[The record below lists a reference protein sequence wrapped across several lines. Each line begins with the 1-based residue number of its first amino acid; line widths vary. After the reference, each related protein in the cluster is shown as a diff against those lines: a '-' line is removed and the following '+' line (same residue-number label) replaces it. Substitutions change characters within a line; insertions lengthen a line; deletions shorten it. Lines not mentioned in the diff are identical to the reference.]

1 MSLLSSTHKLYSR
14 GSPTAEIPDN
24 QLCTV
29 YQCNHV
35 IDVISIQKRS
45 SSISDYRKVSKS
57 LYCDTK
63 SGEVFEYKKHEKRY
77 HSLKDTFTNLRRLI
91 NNNFTGRHSEL
102 MLVLTYSSYMDNAEQ
117 LYQDFRKFWLRFKY
131 HFPPSEYICI
141 IEPQASG
148 SYHLHVLVKTRD
160 GSMLFVPKQQLDQL
174 WGHGGTYV
182 RRITD
187 VDNLGAYFCSYFT
200 NLDYFENTDIQKKYP
215 SAKMIV
221 KNARLHYYPPNLKI
235 YRCSKGIKRPKPI
248 TLPFSEVKKIVGD
261 SQPVR
266 QSAKHIVSVDENGTE
281 HELNAIE
288 YRQYNL
294 NIKNKKGV

>member
-1 MSLLSSTHKLYSR
+1 MCDTYKFYSKS
-14 GSPTAEIPDN
+14 SPTTEIPDN

-29 YQCNHV
+29 YQCNHIV
-35 IDVISIQKRS
+35 DVISIQKRS
-45 SSISDYRKVSKS
+45 RSISHYKRISKTH
-57 LYCDTK
+57 YFDVKT
-63 SGEVFEYKKHEKRY
+63 GEVFEYQKQEKRSQ
-77 HSLKDTFTNLRRLI
+77 SLKDTFIQLRRLI

-102 MLVLTYSSYMDNAEQ
+102 MLVLTYSTYMDNAEQ

-131 HFPPSEYICI
+131 HFPPSEYITI
-141 IEPQASG
+141 IEPQSSG
-148 SYHLHVLVKTRD
+148 SYHIHALVKTRD
-160 GSMLFVPKQQLDQL
+160 GSMLFVPKNQLDQL

-182 RRITD
+182 SRITD

-200 NLDYFENTDIQKKYP
+200 NLDYFENTDNQKKYP

-221 KNARLHYYPPNLKI
+221 KNARLRYYPPNLKI
-235 YRCSKGIKRPKPI
+235 YRCSKGIKHPKPI
-248 TLPFSEVKKIVGD
+248 TLPYSEVKRLVGD

-281 HELNAIE
+281 HKLNAIE

-294 NIKNKKGV
+294 LKNKF

>member
-1 MSLLSSTHKLYSR
+1 MILLLNNTHRYYSR

-35 IDVISIQKRS
+35 VDVISIQKRS
-45 SSISDYRKVSKS
+45 HSISNYKKISKS
-57 LYCDTK
+57 FYCDKKT
-63 SGEVFEYKKHEKRY
+63 GEVFEYQKHEKRY
-77 HSLKDTFTNLRRLI
+77 RSFKDTFTQLRRLI
-91 NNNFTGRHSEL
+91 NNNFIGRHSEL
-102 MLVLTYSSYMDNAEQ
+102 MLVLTYSIYMDNPEQ

-131 HFPPSEYICI
+131 HFPPSEYITI

-160 GSMLFVPKQQLDQL
+160 GSRLFVPKKQLDQL
-174 WGHGGTYV
+174 WEHGGTYV

-200 NLDYFENTDIQKKYP
+200 NLDCFEGTELQKKYP
-215 SAKMIV
+215 SAKMIL
-221 KNARLHYYPPNLKI
+221 KNARLRYYPPNLKI

-248 TLPFSEVKKIVGD
+248 TLPFSEVKRLVGD
-261 SQPVR
+261 SQPIR
-266 QSAKHIVSVDENGTE
+266 KSAKHIVSVDENGTE
-281 HELNAIE
+281 HELNSIE

-294 NIKNKKGV
+294 LRNKF

>member
-1 MSLLSSTHKLYSR
+1 MCDTHKFYSR
-14 GSPTAEIPDN
+14 SRPTTEIPDN

-35 IDVISIQKRS
+35 VDVISIQKRS
-45 SSISDYRKVSKS
+45 RSISHYKRISKTH
-57 LYCDTK
+57 YCDVRT
-63 SGEVFEYKKHEKRY
+63 GEVFEYQKQKKRSQ
-77 HSLKDTFTNLRRLI
+77 SLKDTFIQLRRLI
-91 NNNFTGRHSEL
+91 NNNFTGKHSEL

-148 SYHLHVLVKTRD
+148 SYHLHVLVKAKD
-160 GSMLFVPKQQLDQL
+160 GSRLFVPKVQLDQL

-200 NLDYFENTDIQKKYP
+200 NLDYFEGTKIQEKYP
-215 SAKMIV
+215 SAKMLV
-221 KNARLHYYPPNLKI
+221 KNARLRYYPPNLKI
-235 YRCSKGIKRPKPI
+235 YRCSKGIQRPHPI
-248 TLPFSEVKKIVGD
+248 TLPFSEVKRLVGD

-266 QSAKHIVSVDENGTE
+266 QAAKQIIAVDSKGTE
-281 HELNAIE
+281 HELNAVE

-294 NIKNKKGV
+294 LKTKF

>member
-1 MSLLSSTHKLYSR
+1 MCDTHKFYSR
-14 GSPTAEIPDN
+14 SRPTTEIPDN

-35 IDVISIQKRS
+35 VDVISIQKRS
-45 SSISDYRKVSKS
+45 RSISHYKRISKTH
-57 LYCDTK
+57 YCDVRT
-63 SGEVFEYKKHEKRY
+63 GEVFEYQKREKRTQ
-77 HSLKDTFTNLRRLI
+77 SLKDTFIQLRRLI
-91 NNNFTGRHSEL
+91 NNNFTGKHSEL

-148 SYHLHVLVKTRD
+148 SYHLHVLVKTKD
-160 GSMLFVPKQQLDQL
+160 GSRLFVPKVQLDQL

-200 NLDYFENTDIQKKYP
+200 NLDYFEGTKFQEKYP
-215 SAKMIV
+215 SAKMLV
-221 KNARLHYYPPNLKI
+221 KNARLRYYPPNLKI
-235 YRCSKGIKRPKPI
+235 YRCSKGIQRPHPI
-248 TLPFSEVKKIVGD
+248 TLPFREVKRLVGD

-266 QSAKHIVSVDENGTE
+266 QAAKQIIAVDNDGTE
-281 HELNAIE
+281 HTLNAIE

>member
-1 MSLLSSTHKLYSR
+1 MSNTHKFYSR
-14 GSPTAEIPDN
+14 GSPTVEIPDN

-45 SSISDYRKVSKS
+45 SSISNYRKISKS

-63 SGEVFEYKKHEKRY
+63 SGEVFEYKKQEKRSK
-77 HSLKDTFTNLRRLI
+77 SLKDTFTQLRRLI

-102 MLVLTYSSYMDNAEQ
+102 MLVLTYSTYMDNAEQ

-131 HFPPSEYICI
+131 HFLPSEYIAI

-148 SYHLHVLVKTRD
+148 SYHIHALVKARD

-174 WGHGGTYV
+174 WKHGGTYV

-200 NLDYFENTDIQKKYP
+200 NLDYFENTDIQKKHP

-221 KNARLHYYPPNLKI
+221 KNARLCYYPPNLKI

-248 TLPFSEVKKIVGD
+248 TLTYSEVKKIVGD

-266 QSAKHIVSVDENGTE
+266 QSAKHIISVDKNGTE
-281 HELNAIE
+281 YELNSVE

-294 NIKNKKGV
+294 KLND

>member
-1 MSLLSSTHKLYSR
+1 MSILSSTNKFYSR

-102 MLVLTYSSYMDNAEQ
+102 MLVLTYSTYMDNPEQ

-131 HFPPSEYICI
+131 HFPPSEYIVI
-141 IEPQASG
+141 IDRILRVLITSRIQTFRKSIRLQRCWLKMLDCATIPQILKFIGVLRES
-148 SYHLHVLVKTRD
+148 STQSRLH
-160 GSMLFVPKQQLDQL
+160 F
-174 WGHGGTYV
+174 H
-182 RRITD
+182 
-187 VDNLGAYFCSYFT
+187 
-200 NLDYFENTDIQKKYP
+200 
-215 SAKMIV
+215 IV
-221 KNARLHYYPPNLKI
+221 KLK
-235 YRCSKGIKRPKPI
+235 R
-248 TLPFSEVKKIVGD
+248 
-261 SQPVR
+261 
-266 QSAKHIVSVDENGTE
+266 
-281 HELNAIE
+281 
-288 YRQYNL
+288 
-294 NIKNKKGV
+294 